1 MSKRFLVS
9 VLFAFCIAMVACTSD
24 NVSDNPTWKELYR
37 IDVSGKYGFI
47 NEKGDIIIEPM
58 YDKAYFLFGDSVCY
72 AEMGNR
78 KGLID
83 PTGKFVVELSED
95 ISWVWMFSNGSATCR
110 GVDNKYGII
119 RKDGTMLLEMVYKKI
134 SKDDEEGYI
143 VEDTN
148 GNMGYVNQMGE
159 FIVPCRYDAVNGFN
173 EGLMV
178 VATGNKCG
186 YVDTMGQWVI
196 DSIYDDARAFGNGLA
211 RVKLNDKWMFIDKK
225 GNIIENLNYDEILTG
240 FSNNRAFVKNGDSIL
255 MIDKKGNEICE
266 VIADSVYG
274 FKEGYATFKS
284 NGKFGKLDTTGAIVI
299 PAKFDNIFGFSNGLA
314 VFNQNGKQGLVDTAG
329 NIIIKASHD
338 NICQYNENS
347 LILVIDNIYQY
358 NENSLILLVEDNDG
372 NITYT
377 WYDQKGNLIWKDIPM
392 PGKSFSFSKVP
403 TKKDFITMLD
413 SRLSDLDP
421 IEGVYYVSFNKMA
434 VDRDNGSSSSNG
446 SESKFCAI
454 INSNDNEYVAYLIG
468 TEMKLDT
475 RMECWVK
482 KFVKIGESN
491 VYAVVNHNDSES
503 KWAED
508 GKLVLEDPYKFEV
521 TLRQG
526 GNNWYNWYVQCEF
539 VKDYPPA
546 SVYEQIQKAE
556 WTGTGFAIADGYI
569 ATNYHV
575 TNGAKTIN
583 IKGINGDMKESYKGY
598 VVASDKENDISII
611 KIVDKDFESLGTI
624 PYTIGKTNTE
634 VGDEIFVLGYPMTE
648 TMGEEIKL
656 TDGLIS
662 ATTGYKG
669 SETMYQIS
677 AAVQPGNSG
686 GPLFNSDG
694 AVIGIVCAKHEGAE
708 NANYAVKVS
717 YLYNLINSSN
727 LGIDISGND
736 NVKSKKLS
744 KKVKKLRNYV
754 YLIECSTR

>member
-1 MSKRFLVS
+1 MSKRILVS
-9 VLFAFCIAMVACTSD
+9 VLFAFCIAMAACTSD

-37 IDVSGKYGFI
+37 INVSGKYGFI

-72 AEMGNR
+72 AEMGDR

-95 ISWVWMFSNGSATCR
+95 ISWVWKFSNGSTSCR

-119 RKDGTMLLEMVYKKI
+119 RKDGIMLLEMVYKNIFMDGK
-134 SKDDEEGYI
+134 EGYI

-186 YVDTMGQWVI
+186 YVDIMGQWVI

-255 MIDKKGNEICE
+255 MIDKNGNEICE
-266 VIADSVYG
+266 VIVDSVYG
-274 FKEGYATFKS
+274 FEEGYATFKS

-329 NIIIKASHD
+329 NIIIKASDDIVLLD
-338 NICQYNENS
+338 NMS
-347 LILVIDNIYQY
+347 LIFA
-358 NENSLILLVEDNDG
+358 EDNDG
-372 NITYT
+372 TITDT
-377 WYDQKGNLIWKDIPM
+377 WYDKKGNLIWKDM
-392 PGKSFSFSKVP
+392 PKKYLPNKP
-403 TKKDFITMLD
+403 TKNDFIEYFD
-413 SRLSDLDP
+413 SRMAELDP
-421 IEGVYYVSFNKMA
+421 IEGIYYTTYKTYYQNRENPNISGLNKTKSEYYA
-434 VDRDNGSSSSNG
+434 VIKDEEIGGFVAIFVDN
-446 SESKFCAI
+446 SENRWRWVNKF
-454 INSNDNEYVAYLIG
+454 E
-468 TEMKLDT
+468 
-475 RMECWVK
+475 R
-482 KFVKIGESN
+482 IGESN
-491 VYAVVNHNDSES
+491 TYAIRKIDQDNEFSSE
-503 KWAED
+503 
-508 GKLVLEDPYKFEV
+508 GKVILEDPFEFGFR
-521 TLRQG
+521 LEQG
-526 GNNWYNWYVQCEF
+526 HNNYYNFFISYEF
-539 VKDYPPA
+539 VKDYPPI

-611 KIVDKDFESLGTI
+611 RIVDKDFESLGTI

-727 LGIDISGND
+727 LGIDILGND
-736 NVKSKKLS
+736 KVKSKKLS

>member
-9 VLFAFCIAMVACTSD
+9 VLLALCIAMAACTSD

-37 IDVSGKYGFI
+37 INVSEKYGFI

-58 YDKAYFLFGDSVCY
+58 YDYANVFFTDSVCH
-72 AEMGNR
+72 AKMGDRN
-78 KGLID
+78 GLID

-95 ISWVWMFSNGSATCR
+95 ILLVWMFSNGTAICSEIN
-110 GVDNKYGII
+110 NKMGII
-119 RKDGTMLLEMVYKKI
+119 RKDGSIVLEMIYKNI
-134 SKDDEEGYI
+134 SRDGKEGYI

-178 VATGNKCG
+178 VAASNKCG
-186 YVDTMGQWVI
+186 YVDNMGQWVI

-211 RVKLNDKWMFIDKK
+211 RVKLNDKWMFIDKE

-240 FSNNRAFVKNGDSIL
+240 FGNNRAFVKDGDSIL

-266 VIADSVYG
+266 VIADFVYG
-274 FKEGYATFKS
+274 FKEGYAIFKS
-284 NGKFGKLDTTGAIVI
+284 NGKFGKLDTTGAVAI
-299 PAKFDNIFGFSNGLA
+299 PAKFDGISSVFKGLA
-314 VFNQNGKQGLVDTAG
+314 VFEQNGKQGLVDTVG

-338 NICQYNENS
+338 NIYLNENS
-347 LILVIDNIYQY
+347 LILAEDNK
-358 NENSLILLVEDNDG
+358 DNDG
-372 NITYT
+372 TITYT
-377 WYDQKGNLIWKDIPM
+377 WYDQKGNLVWKDM
-392 PGKSFSFSKVP
+392 PGKSFSLPKVP
-403 TKKDFITMLD
+403 TKKDFITLFD

-434 VDRDNGSSSSNG
+434 VNRDNGSFSSNG
-446 SESKFCAI
+446 SECRFYAI
-454 INSNDNEYVAYLIG
+454 INSNDNEYVAYCID
-468 TEMKLDT
+468 TEWHY
-475 RMECWVK
+475 WVK

-491 VYAVVNHNDSES
+491 VYAVVNSGEES
-503 KWAED
+503 KWSED

-539 VKDYPPA
+539 VKDYPPIY
-546 SVYEQIQKAE
+546 VYEQIQKAE

-583 IKGINGDMKESYKGY
+583 IKGINGDMKKSYKGY

-611 KIVDKDFESLGTI
+611 RIVDKDFESLGTI
-624 PYTIGKTNTE
+624 PYTIGKSNTE

-727 LGIDISGND
+727 LGIDISGNN

>member
-1 MSKRFLVS
+1 MSKRILVS
-9 VLFAFCIAMVACTSD
+9 VLFAFCIAMAACTSD
-24 NVSDNPTWKELYR
+24 NVSDNSTWKELYR
-37 IDVSGKYGFI
+37 INVSGKYGFI

-72 AEMGNR
+72 AEMGDR

-95 ISWVWMFSNGSATCR
+95 ISWVWMFSNGSTSCR

-119 RKDGTMLLEMVYKKI
+119 RKDGTMLLEMVYKNI

-178 VATGNKCG
+178 VATSNKCG

-211 RVKLNDKWMFIDKK
+211 RVKVNDKWRFIDKE

-240 FSNNRAFVKNGDSIL
+240 FSNNRAFVKDGDSIL
-255 MIDKKGNEICE
+255 MIDNKGNEICE
-266 VIADSVYG
+266 VIADFVYG
-274 FKEGYATFKS
+274 FKEGYVTFKS
-284 NGKFGKLDTTGAIVI
+284 NGKFGKLDTTGAVVI
-299 PAKFDNIFGFSNGLA
+299 PAKFDDISS
-314 VFNQNGKQGLVDTAG
+314 VFNGVAIFEQNEKQGLVDTAG

-338 NICQYNENS
+338 NIYQFNENS
-347 LILVIDNIYQY
+347 LIIAINI
-358 NENSLILLVEDNDG
+358 DNDG
-372 NITYT
+372 NITCT
-377 WYDQKGNLIWKDIPM
+377 WYDQKGNLIWKDM
-392 PGKSFSFSKVP
+392 PKKYLPNKP
-403 TKKDFITMLD
+403 TKNDFIEYFD

-434 VDRDNGSSSSNG
+434 VNRDNGSSSSNG
-446 SESKFCAI
+446 SNSNFYAI
-454 INSNDNEYVAYLIG
+454 IRDDNNSEEYIAYVID
-468 TEMKLDT
+468 TEWHY
-475 RMECWVK
+475 WVK

-491 VYAVVNHNDSES
+491 VYGVINHHNSKES
-503 KWAED
+503 KWSED
-508 GKLVLEDPYKFEV
+508 GKLVLEDPYQFEV
-521 TLRQG
+521 TLRTG
-526 GNNWYNWYVQCEF
+526 GNDWYNWYVQCEF

-611 KIVDKDFESLGTI
+611 RIVDKDFESLGTI

-717 YLYNLINSSN
+717 YLYSLINSSN

-736 NVKSKKLS
+736 KVKSKKLS

-754 YLIECSTR
+754 YLIECSTK